1 MSKGLSKNMKTTL
14 ILLIL
19 QASMQS
25 YTVHRYTTT
34 ACYEDAF
41 SFPFASETAFL
52 SEKKESKT

>member
-19 QASMQS
+19 QASMES

-52 SEKKESKT
+52 AEKKRE